1 MPLENSFR
9 YHSIKKIKL
18 LERTMKVMKGL
29 EGKMEKKQLRTL
41 SLLSSEQ
48 KRLSGGLMVSA
59 APHRE
64 WRGSAE
70 LCSV

>member
-1 MPLENSFR
+1 
-9 YHSIKKIKL
+9 
-18 LERTMKVMKGL
+18 MKGL

-59 APHRE
+59 APDRD